1 MFLSS
6 EGLKPLILNNTL
18 IIFIFHQQAG
28 RHNALEL
35 CDYMQYK
42 DIFREHSYFKRHMQ
56 TENSK
61 HICDSNQYGKHVP
74 TLHKETPLRQEFSVF
89 NLYAGNFS
97 LTPNVTQQG
106 TGLQDKP
113 VECTTFLSQS
123 YFKAHMR
130 IYNGENSVN

>member
-1 MFLSS
+1 M
-6 EGLKPLILNNTL
+6 
-18 IIFIFHQQAG
+18 
-28 RHNALEL
+28 EL

-61 HICDSNQYGKHVP
+61 NTCDSNQYGKHVP
-74 TLHKETPLRQEFSVF
+74 TLYKETPMRQEFSVL

-97 LTPNVTQQG
+97 LTPNVTQQE

-123 YFKAHMR
+123 YFKA
-130 IYNGENSVN
+130 

>member
-1 MFLSS
+1 M
-6 EGLKPLILNNTL
+6 
-18 IIFIFHQQAG
+18 
-28 RHNALEL
+28 EL

-74 TLHKETPLRQEFSVF
+74 TLHKETPLRQKFSVF
-89 NLYAGNFS
+89 NLYSGNFS